1 MIHKVEYISV
11 DIHKYIPKI
20 SVNWN
25 SDNLKYYLAN
35 EQFRFECFKFNPL
48 VIKDND
54 DLPAM
59 NRIIVEQLMKKLNY

>member
-20 SVNWN
+20 VVNWKVAN
-25 SDNLKYYLAN
+25 MKYILAN
-35 EQFRFECFKFNPL
+35 GQFNFVCSKFNPL